1 MKEKK
6 VSYYRKPSDMTLE
19 EWQVALRR
27 QFAHKQN
34 FKVKNIG
41 NHPVF
46 SDFLVHNPKSGN
58 EYKVAI
64 RDYEFGM
71 NFCSC
76 LDFKKNGLGTCKHIE
91 YVLKGLKEN
100 KRNDKYWLKG
110 YSRPYT
116 SVSLKYGNE
125 RKVFLRIGTNK
136 TDEFASLAK
145 DYFDKNGFLKQEAY
159 DNIQTFL
166 EKARNL
172 SPDFVIYQDALDYII
187 EVREKNQRNKKLD
200 KLFPKG
206 VNSDYF
212 TGLIKANLYPY
223 QREGVLFAARSGRVL
238 IADDMGLGK
247 TIQAIAATELLAKE
261 FSISNVLIIC
271 PTTLKY
277 QWKNEIEKFTGR
289 SVKVIE
295 GHLDKRKFQY
305 LDDAFYKIASY
316 GVALNDIDY
325 LNRAFFDLVI
335 VDEAQRIKNWKTK
348 TSQNLKKLQTQFAFV
363 LTGTPLENKLDELHS
378 IIEFINP
385 YRLGALFRFL
395 ANHQTTDETGKVTGY
410 HNLNKINE
418 ELKDIIL
425 RRTKKEI
432 EHQLPERID
441 KNLFVDITK
450 EQREIHVD
458 YYTTVSRLVN
468 KWRKQGFLSEKDRK
482 RLLLSLGCMRMVS
495 DSTYILDQKTR
506 FDTKID
512 ELKIIL
518 DEIFESGDD
527 KVVIFSQWERMT
539 RLVGRELEKMK
550 IGYEYLHG
558 GVPSHK
564 RKDLINNFRENPDK
578 KVFLSTD
585 AGGVGL
591 NLQSASVIINLD
603 LPWNPAVLEQRIGRV
618 YRLGQQKAVRVLN
631 FISKGTIEER
641 ILGIIGIKQS
651 LFAGVLDG
659 GEDRIVLDDKKFKKL
674 MDTVTQLT
682 DEEQPVETKS
692 VNKQKVI
699 EEPEPAD
706 TTAEK
711 TEKQREPSL
720 NKGEKPNTGSSK
732 QQAADDV
739 NELITSGLG
748 FLEKL
753 GSTFAALQKGEV
765 KISDFVEK
773 NEKTG
778 ETNLKIPVK
787 DEQTITNAINTLAG
801 FFNKLAGGK

>member
-6 VSYYRKPSDMTLE
+6 VSYYRKPADMTLE

-76 LDFKKNGLGTCKHIE
+76 PDFRKNGLGTCKHIE

-100 KRNDKYWLKG
+100 KKNDKYWLKG

-136 TDEFASLAK
+136 SDEFASLAK
-145 DYFDKNGFLKQEAY
+145 DFFDKNGFLKQDAY

-166 EKARNL
+166 EKARDL

-206 VNSDYF
+206 INSDYF
-212 TGLIKANLYPY
+212 NGLIKANLYPY
-223 QREGVLFAARSGRVL
+223 QREGVLFAARSGKVL

-271 PTTLKY
+271 PTSLKY
-277 QWKNEIEKFTGR
+277 QWKNEIEKFIGR
-289 SVKVIE
+289 SAKVIE
-295 GHLDKRKFQY
+295 GSLDKRKFQY
-305 LDDAFYKIASY
+305 LDDSFYKIASY

-335 VDEAQRIKNWKTK
+335 IDEAQRIKNWKTK
-348 TSQNLKKLQTQFAFV
+348 TSQNLKKLQTPFAFV

-395 ANHQTTDETGKVTGY
+395 DNHQTTDETGKVTGY
-410 HNLNKINE
+410 YNLNKINE

-432 EHQLPERID
+432 EDQLPERID
-441 KNLFVDITK
+441 KNFFVDITK
-450 EQREIHVD
+450 EQRDIHDD
-458 YYTTVSRLVN
+458 YYTTVNRLSN

-482 RLLLSLGCMRMVS
+482 RLLLSLSCMRMVS

-512 ELKIIL
+512 ELKINL
-518 DEIFESGDD
+518 HEIFESGDD

-539 RLVGRELEKMK
+539 RLVSRELDKMK

-558 GVPSHK
+558 GVPSYK

-641 ILGIIGIKQS
+641 ILGIISVKQS

-659 GEDRIVLDDKKFKKL
+659 GEDRIVLDNNKFKKL
-674 MDTVTQLT
+674 MDSVSQLT
-682 DEEQPVETKS
+682 DEEQSVETKS
-692 VNKQKVI
+692 VER
-699 EEPEPAD
+699 EEVNEKSKPTS
-706 TTAEK
+706 TTEEK
-711 TEKQREPSL
+711 NEKHREPSL
-720 NKGEKPNTGSSK
+720 NKGETANTGSTK
-732 QQAADDV
+732 QPAADDV

-753 GSTFAALQKGEV
+753 GTTFAALQKGEV
-765 KISDFVEK
+765 RISDFVEK

-787 DEQTITNAINTLAG
+787 DEQTIANAINTLAG